1 MARVKLELP
10 DRFNFKTQIDVRESD
25 MNRGDHLANDALF
38 SLMNEA
44 RVKFYND
51 LGYREED
58 VEGTGTIMS
67 DAVIVYR
74 AESFAGDT
82 LVFEVTAGDFSRIGC
97 DLFYRVTNARTGTEV
112 ARAKTAIGFFDYDA
126 RKLTSVPEGFRRKFA
141 NDQAVNQPINQSGPE
156 PCQ

>member
-1 MARVKLELP
+1 MARIKLELP
-10 DRFNFKTQIDVRESD
+10 DRFHFKTQIDVRESD
-25 MNRGDHLANDALF
+25 MNRGGHLANDALF

-82 LVFEVTAGDFSRIGC
+82 LAFEVTAGDFSRIGC
-97 DLFYRVTNARTGTEV
+97 DLFYRVTNTKTGAEV
-112 ARAKTAIGFFDYDA
+112 ARAKTAIGFFDYGA
-126 RKLTSVPEGFRRKFA
+126 RKVTAVPTGFRSKFVQ
-141 NDQAVNQPINQSGPE
+141 D
-156 PCQ
+156 